1 MVSDLTKRLAAAK
14 QRARELEQEIQGF
27 IDSHPKLSVRQLEQD
42 SRFKRLLTLADNA
55 DRVVSQLESKKR
67 KRR

>member
-1 MVSDLTKRLAAAK
+1 MSDLSKRLAAAK